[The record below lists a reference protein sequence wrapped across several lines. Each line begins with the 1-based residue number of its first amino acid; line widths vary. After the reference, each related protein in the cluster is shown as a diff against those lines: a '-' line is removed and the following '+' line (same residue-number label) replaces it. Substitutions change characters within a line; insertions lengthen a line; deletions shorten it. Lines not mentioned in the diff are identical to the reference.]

1 MYLCA
6 HCQRPINSAS
16 AVCPYCG
23 ARQTELESGPAQQQ
37 KKSSSPKLIIAVLAA
52 VAGIWAII
60 WFALPV
66 RFENPRPV
74 AERSALEAVRDLQRQ
89 LATYE
94 NGAGS
99 FPSSLEALGDPA
111 REAAQAAMSGG
122 YSLRYTPAQPDPSGN
137 PRAYALVAIPR
148 NYGYESLYTDQSG
161 VIHATR
167 DNRPATAQD
176 PPLK

>member
-23 ARQTELESGPAQQQ
+23 ASQAEPESDLPQRQ
-37 KKSSSPKLIIAVLAA
+37 KKRSSPKLIIGVLAA

-60 WFALPV
+60 WFALPL

-74 AERSALEAVRDLQRQ
+74 AEHSALEAVRDLQHQ
-89 LATYE
+89 LATYQ

-99 FPSSLEALGDPA
+99 FPSSLDALGDPA
-111 REAAQAAMSGG
+111 REAAQSAMSGG
-122 YSLRYTPAQPDPSGN
+122 YSLRYTPAQPDTSGN
-137 PRAYALVAIPR
+137 PRAYTLVAIPR

-161 VIHATR
+161 VIRATR